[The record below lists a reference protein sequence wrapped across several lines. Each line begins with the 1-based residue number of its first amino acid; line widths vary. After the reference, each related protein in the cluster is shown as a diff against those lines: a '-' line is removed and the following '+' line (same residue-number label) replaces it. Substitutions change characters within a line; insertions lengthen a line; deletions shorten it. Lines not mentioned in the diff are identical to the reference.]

1 MFLVDDKLL
10 EIDIDRLFIQEID
23 NKIIFRA
30 ASGGGRVQNI
40 TFNVIHFHLILVSCS
55 VVFWSILSIT
65 GNKNARKQK
74 M

>member
-30 ASGGGRVQNI
+30 A
-40 TFNVIHFHLILVSCS
+40 
-55 VVFWSILSIT
+55 
-65 GNKNARKQK
+65 
-74 M
+74 